1 MGRAPR
7 FSTGMSCSP
16 AISTLATPALMTLW
30 GGHLPFAPEGEKPQR
45 ELSRPELFAR
55 ICVSAPYFAPQEV
68 KAVGRGEVMA
78 RLPVEPR
85 PGAEGSPLP
94 ASEVYRHLS
103 VLGACAASLVN
114 PSEGPHCYLP
124 RRAWVE
130 RLHEGPLPQATQ
142 PLHGSAKAEFNQRR
156 TAIAHALLSDP
167 EGQPLFAMGVDYNVL
182 HAESFVRLF
191 QGTRQDPRLE
201 GPCRDPAVQVP
212 LPSLRD
218 VVREGECLR
227 GTLGPVGPEL
237 CRGHFELFPVLPMAA
252 VVEGLCGLAGTLLGQ
267 GEGQP
272 PARYLVTRG
281 DVRTESFAHAGET
294 VRFDAHRLAVK
305 GRDHYFDCWASVG
318 GRVVAVMELTLTCL
332 E

>member
-7 FSTGMSCSP
+7 SSTGMSFSP

-30 GGHLPFAPEGEKPQR
+30 GGHLPFAPEGEKLQR
-45 ELSRPELFAR
+45 ELGRPELFSR
-55 ICVSAPYFAPQEV
+55 ICVSDPYFALQEMKKGV
-68 KAVGRGEVMA
+68 ARGEVLA
-78 RLPVEPR
+78 RVPVESR
-85 PGAEGSPLP
+85 SEVECSPLL

-130 RLHEGPLPQATQ
+130 RLHEGPLPPATQ
-142 PLHGSAKAEFNQRR
+142 PLQGSAKAEFNQRR

-191 QGTRQDPRLE
+191 QGTRQDPRSE
-201 GPCRDPAVQVP
+201 SPCRSPAVQGP

-218 VVREGECLR
+218 VVREGSACRARSVRWVRSCARATSCCSRCCRWRRWWRACVGWRARCWAR
-227 GTLGPVGPEL
+227 GTSN
-237 CRGHFELFPVLPMAA
+237 RRA
-252 VVEGLCGLAGTLLGQ
+252 T
-267 GEGQP
+267 
-272 PARYLVTRG
+272 
-281 DVRTESFAHAGET
+281 S
-294 VRFDAHRLAVK
+294 
-305 GRDHYFDCWASVG
+305 
-318 GRVVAVMELTLTCL
+318 
-332 E
+332 

>member
-1 MGRAPR
+1 
-7 FSTGMSCSP
+7 MSFSP

-30 GGHLPFAPEGEKPQR
+30 GGHLPFAPEREKLQP
-45 ELSRPELFAR
+45 ELSRPGLFSR
-55 ICVSAPYFAPQEV
+55 ICVSEPYFALQEV
-68 KAVGRGEVMA
+68 KGVGRGEVMA
-78 RLPVEPR
+78 HLPVQPR
-85 PGAEGSPLP
+85 LGAECSPLH
-94 ASEVYRHLS
+94 ASEVYQHLS

-130 RLHEGPLPQATQ
+130 RLHEGPLPRATQ

-167 EGQPLFAMGVDYNVL
+167 DGQPLFAMGVDYNVL

-191 QGTRQDPRLE
+191 QGTRQDPRPE
-201 GPCRDPAVQVP
+201 GPRQGSVVQLP

-227 GTLGPVGPEL
+227 GTLGPVSPEL
-237 CRGHFELFPVLPMAA
+237 CQGHFVLFPVLPMAA

-267 GEGQP
+267 GKGQE
-272 PARYLVTRG
+272 PARYLVSRG

-305 GRDHYFDCWASVG
+305 GRDHYFDCWASVE
-318 GRVVAVMELTLTCL
+318 GRVVAVTELTLTCL
-332 E
+332 D

>member
-1 MGRAPR
+1 
-7 FSTGMSCSP
+7 
-16 AISTLATPALMTLW
+16 MTLW
-30 GGHLPFAPEGEKPQR
+30 GGHLPFAPERANPQR
-45 ELSRPELFAR
+45 EVSRPELFSR
-55 ICVSAPYFAPQEV
+55 ICVSEPYFALQEV
-68 KAVGRGEVMA
+68 KGVGRGEVMA
-78 RLPVEPR
+78 RVPVER
-85 PGAEGSPLP
+85 VPGAECSPLH

-114 PSEGPHCYLP
+114 PNEGPHCYLP

-130 RLHEGPLPQATQ
+130 RLHKEPLPQSTQ

-156 TAIAHALLSDP
+156 TAIAHALLSDS

-191 QGTRQDPRLE
+191 QGTRQDLHPDAPDRGLALQ
-201 GPCRDPAVQVP
+201 GPPAA
-212 LPSLRD
+212 LRD

-237 CRGHFELFPVLPMAA
+237 CQGHFVLFPVLPMAA
-252 VVEGLCGLAGTLLGQ
+252 VVEGLVGLAGTLVGQ
-267 GEGQP
+267 GEGRQ

-281 DVRTESFAHAGET
+281 DVRTESFVHPGET

-305 GRDHYFDCWASVG
+305 GPDHYFDCWASVE
-318 GRVVAVMELTLTCL
+318 GRVVAVVELTLTCL
-332 E
+332 TCLD